1 MILSKHARLDRL
13 DRVRCYRN
21 IREWTDWIL
30 CNPTGT
36 HKTDWIL
43 CDPTETQRLDRLDH
57 VRHSEGNIQD
67 WTDWPILCSIPTE
80 THKTGQIGSCAA
92 FLTKHTRLD
101 ILDHVRH
108 SYRNTHDW
116 TDWIM
121 CGIPTETHMTGQIG
135 SCAAFLPKHTR
146 LDRHDPVHA
155 FLEKHTRLD
164 RFYPEKSDRSVPV
177 QSCRIMQDRH
187 WILHNPTQAYNT
199 GQI

>member
-92 FLTKHTRLD
+92 FL
-101 ILDHVRH
+101 
-108 SYRNTHDW
+108 
-116 TDWIM
+116 
-121 CGIPTETHMTGQIG
+121 
-135 SCAAFLPKHTR
+135 PKHTR

>member
-1 MILSKHARLDRL
+1 MLPKHSRMDRL
-13 DRVRCYRN
+13 DLVQSYRN
-21 IREWTDWIL
+21 
-30 CNPTGT
+30 
-36 HKTDWIL
+36 
-43 CDPTETQRLDRLDH
+43 TQDRLDP
-57 VRHSEGNIQD
+57 VRSYRN
-67 WTDWPILCSIPTE
+67 T
-80 THKTGQIGSCAA
+80 KTGQTGSCAA
-92 FLTKHTRLD
+92 FRGKYTRLD
-101 ILDHVRH
+101 RLADLVQH
-108 SYRNTHDW
+108 SYRNTQDW

-135 SCAAFLPKHTR
+135 SCAALLPKHTR